1 MSTVS
6 ELHLECVCTG
16 CSSEKL
22 MAKAN
27 AENGRTRLLECSGDV
42 IDRLFHHC
50 RISGSVR
57 QEQAI
62 VIFSGQLREVVVP
75 GYDLYF
81 NASIDEAPEL
91 VELKT
96 DVDADDTHESTRRM
110 IQRNGRIWRISLWLW
125 C

>member
-1 MSTVS
+1 
-6 ELHLECVCTG
+6 
-16 CSSEKL
+16 

-27 AENGRTRLLECSGDV
+27 AENGCARLLECSGDV
-42 IDRLFHHC
+42 
-50 RISGSVR
+50 
-57 QEQAI
+57 I